1 MGYDLH
7 ITRRKSWL
15 DEGSDITKE
24 EFASLVCADPEF
36 TYPSQMG
43 DDYAEWKSPK
53 TEYETWLC
61 WIDGR
66 LQTKNPEP
74 EFIDKMVIVAQKLG
88 AKVQGDDEEV
98 YLSSTQ
104 IQKEEAQ
111 PSVQPI
117 TAVSWPLWKQLVFAF
132 LIGCVLLTV
141 KLLLSK

>member
-15 DEGSDITKE
+15 DEGDDITKQ
-24 EFASLVCADPEF
+24 EFSALVRSDPEF
-36 TYPSQMG
+36 TFPSEMG

-53 TEYETWLC
+53 TEYESWLC
-61 WIDGR
+61 WQEGR

-74 EFIDKMVIVAQKLG
+74 EFIEKMVTVARALG

-104 IQKEEAQ
+104 IQKEEIL

-117 TAVSWPLWKQLVFAF
+117 PVLLWPLWKQLASAF
-132 LIGCVLLTV
+132 LLGCVLLV
-141 KLLLSK
+141 LKLLFFR